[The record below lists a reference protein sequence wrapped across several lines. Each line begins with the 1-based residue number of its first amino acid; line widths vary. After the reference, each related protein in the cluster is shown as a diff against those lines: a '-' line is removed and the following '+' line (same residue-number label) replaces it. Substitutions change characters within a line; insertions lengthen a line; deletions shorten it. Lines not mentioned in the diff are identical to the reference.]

1 MFQLQQSPY
10 IARPKNVDT
19 MEYKRIVAVT
29 GLPGLF
35 EVVSTKSDGAIV
47 RSLEDKSTKFIASR
61 VHNLS
66 HLESIEIFT
75 KEDNI
80 NLVDV
85 FNAMR
90 ESTEALPDVKDN
102 KALKA
107 YFEKVYGD
115 IDFERV
121 YTSDMK
127 KIVKWYEVLKS
138 NDVEIKLSPEEDSEE
153 ETGEDKDLAQAEET
167 VTLEVSGDDTA
178 ETAKPKAK
186 RKKKEEKEN

>member
-1 MFQLQQSPY
+1 MASCFNCSSHRILHVLKS
-10 IARPKNVDT
+10 VDT

-35 EVVSTKSDGAIV
+35 EVVSTKSDGAIRAV
-47 RSLEDKSTKFIASR
+47 SRRIKAQNLLLPVCIIFRISKALKFLLKKIMLTLL
-61 VHNLS
+61 N
-66 HLESIEIFT
+66 
-75 KEDNI
+75 
-80 NLVDV
+80 V

-121 YTSDMK
+121 YTW
-127 KIVKWYEVLKS
+127 I
-138 NDVEIKLSPEEDSEE
+138 
-153 ETGEDKDLAQAEET
+153 
-167 VTLEVSGDDTA
+167 
-178 ETAKPKAK
+178 
-186 RKKKEEKEN
+186 